1 MEQEIIDAV
10 RKKARGY
17 VTEERVEEQA
27 LKDGELQTVK
37 LKVTVK
43 EVPPD
48 ISAVK
53 CLMEMGLEAP
63 VEQMSEEELIRE
75 KTRLI
80 KMLKE
85 SEDETYKDGQQA
97 TL

>member
-53 CLMEMGLEAP
+53 CLMEAP